1 MKISKG
7 LRVFLFLSILIQPLE
22 SNNPCPLAPLCSCDS
37 IFSSASCKHA
47 NLTKIPEFPMYVE
60 RIDFEGN
67 LLESLN
73 VSTFEHLEN
82 LNLLRLSLKENSI
95 KHIQPGAFERLKHI
109 RTLDLSEN
117 SLLTSGDVAAAIA
130 QIQSRNFTSI
140 LLNFLYWKNEPLN
153 VYKALSRFNIDSL
166 YMRANDYETF
176 NMNFV
181 SRTMP
186 NIRVLDIRSG
196 RISAL
201 QSGFL
206 KKLTKLSMGD
216 NDIVIQKDFFGNGT
230 LCFFPNLERL
240 ELRSNFINYFQ
251 EIFFCLERLQ
261 YLILDKNP
269 VKEIVNDTFSRLP
282 SLKALHL
289 RRMGN
294 RLKRLESFAFRSN
307 SLMKIDFADN
317 GFNFR
322 ETTVFRMF
330 FDKHN
335 IFRNTPKLVN
345 LDLSGN
351 MFDLSTDVLHQ
362 IILSIPLLRTLRL
375 NDCTLK
381 SLPTHIIYKIPT
393 LRFMSVNQ
401 NQISSW
407 NGYEVFG
414 NRTTL
419 SALMLSSN
427 VINLVNETMFPE
439 HALPNLSTISIGK
452 NPLACTCGNMWFRN
466 WIKQGEIRFDSF
478 PEFYV
483 CKSPPNKANTLFVDY
498 LPSDADCSDNE
509 VFLVVV
515 TSLSVFGIV
524 FIIIASILFRLR
536 WHIRYWMYLT
546 RVKQK
551 GFFRVTEDI
560 TEYVYDGFVIYC
572 DEDRK
577 WVHQK
582 AVQRIENESGLKLCI
597 HHRDFDAGKL
607 IVDNIT
613 ENISISKKI
622 LLVISRDMV
631 RSQWCLF
638 ETRIAQEKFLNKE
651 RDTLISIMLETIP
664 KEEMSTSLRSL
675 LNSTTY
681 IEWPR
686 KEYDEERFWIRI
698 VRLMGGD

>member
-1 MKISKG
+1 MKILER
-7 LRVFLFLSILIQPLE
+7 LRVFVFLSILIQPLE
-22 SNNPCPLAPLCSCDS
+22 SNKPCPLAPLCSCDRIDS
-37 IFSSASCKHA
+37 RASCKQT
-47 NLTKIPEFPMYVE
+47 NLTKIPAFPLYVE
-60 RIDFEGN
+60 RINFEGN
-67 LLESLN
+67 LLETLN

-82 LNLLRLSLKENSI
+82 LNLLTLSLKENSI
-95 KHIQPGAFERLKHI
+95 KDIQPGAFERLKHI

-117 SLLTSGDVAAAIA
+117 PLLTSGDVAAAIA
-130 QIQSRNFTSI
+130 QIPSRNFTSI
-140 LLNFLYWKNEPLN
+140 LLNFLYWKDEPIN
-153 VYKALSRFNIDSL
+153 VYTALSRFNIDSL
-166 YMRANDYETF
+166 YMRGNGYTTF
-176 NMNFV
+176 NMNYV
-181 SRTMP
+181 SATMP
-186 NIRVLDIRSG
+186 NIQRLDIRSG

-201 QSGFL
+201 QPGFL
-206 KKLTKLSMGD
+206 TKLIKLSMGD
-216 NDIVIQKDFFGNGT
+216 NYIEIQNDFFGNGT
-230 LCFFPNLERL
+230 HCFFPNLKRL

-251 EIFFCLERLQ
+251 DIFFCLDSLQ
-261 YLILDKNP
+261 YFILDKNP
-269 VKEIVNDTFSRLP
+269 VKEIINDTFSRLP
-282 SLKALHL
+282 SLRALHL

-294 RLKRLESFAFRSN
+294 RLKRIESFAFRSN

-351 MFDLSTDVLHQ
+351 VFDILTDVLHQ
-362 IILSIPLLRTLRL
+362 MILPIPLLRNLRL
-375 NDCTLK
+375 NDCTLT
-381 SLPTHIIYKIPT
+381 SLPTHMIYKIPT
-393 LRFMSVNQ
+393 LRFLSVNQ

-419 SALMLSSN
+419 NALMLSSN
-427 VINLVNETMFPE
+427 IINFVNETMFPV
-439 HALPNLSTISIGK
+439 HALPNLSSISLAK

-466 WIKQGEIRFDSF
+466 WIKQGEIQFDSF

-483 CKSPPNKANTLFVDY
+483 CKSPSNKANTLFVDY

-582 AVQRIENESGLKLCI
+582 AVQRIENEYGLKLCI

-607 IVDNIT
+607 IVDNIA

-622 LLVISRDMV
+622 LLVISRDML

-651 RDTLISIMLETIP
+651 TDTLISIMLETIS
-664 KEEMSTSLRSL
+664 KEEMSASLRSL
-675 LNSTTY
+675 INSTTY

-686 KEYDEERFWIRI
+686 KEYDEEQFWIRI
-698 VRLMGGD
+698 ARLLRGD